1 MKLGVLIFGYLSSF
15 LLLLGTFFMNADLMA
30 GKVLYLV
37 GFFAFTLLYLLPLFL
52 VLSKKFQENRIG
64 VIFVSSILG
73 MFLFLMG
80 VFFYMVNWGGAMV
93 LLYVGGGILVLAFL
107 LMLVLHRRF
116 YNTHI
121 DAWFPILIFATFL
134 ISGLITSTIH
144 KPVLRSFT
152 ISQHDNMQTLEML
165 QQRSAVLRNR
175 LINCCVTDSATL
187 AIVDEALY
195 VSNEA
200 DCAIA
205 YIDTLKKRIVAHLN
219 GVAVEQEGR
228 SQFNLVPIQSNVEI
242 NRMKR
247 FMLGRKRHNAADLK
261 AQIDSCRQNML
272 SAITIDDEWLR
283 DFVAGQ
289 LSTDPI
295 SINKRFYNKTWEYQ
309 RFYNFPLVVNVCNLT
324 EFQVRICQIQNEVLN
339 AYLQIVVNKDK

>member
-15 LLLLGTFFMNADLMA
+15 LLLLGTFFMNADLQA

-64 VIFVSSILG
+64 IIFVSSILG

-93 LLYVGGGILVLAFL
+93 LLYVGGSILVFAFL

-116 YNTHI
+116 YSTHV

-144 KPVLRSFT
+144 RPVLRSFT
-152 ISQHDNMQTLEML
+152 INQQDNMQELSML
-165 QQRSAVLRNR
+165 QQRTVDLRDR
-175 LINCCVTDSATL
+175 LVRVGATDSTAQTMV
-187 AIVDEALY
+187 AEALY

-200 DCAIA
+200 DCAIT
-205 YIDTLKKRIVAHLN
+205 YVDSLKKRIVAHLH
-219 GVAVEQEGR
+219 GVAIEQEGK
-228 SQFNLVPIQSNVEI
+228 SQFNLIPIQSNVEI

-261 AQIDSCRQNML
+261 AQIDMCRNNML
-272 SAITIDDEWLR
+272 AAITINDEWLR
-283 DFVAGQ
+283 SFVVSE
-289 LSTDPI
+289 LNTEPI
-295 SINKRFYNKTWEYQ
+295 AINRRFYNKTWEYQ
-309 RFYNFPLVVNVCNLT
+309 RFYNFPLVVNLCNLT
-324 EFQVRICQIQNEVLN
+324 ELQVRICQIQNEVLN
-339 AYLQIVVNKDK
+339 TYLQLVLAEH